1 MRRSVRS
8 LVICV
13 TLIVLDSPNLRG
25 LTARSREEQIFAI
38 FGRISATSKQLDFA
52 CFSPVFFSSAL
63 VVGLR
68 DGIDMHALNDIRSF
82 LTRPLPGII
91 IF

>member
-1 MRRSVRS
+1 
-8 LVICV
+8 LPF
-13 TLIVLDSPNLRG
+13 LGAYLSPLNSSI
-25 LTARSREEQIFAI
+25 SRV
-38 FGRISATSKQLDFA
+38 
-52 CFSPVFFSSAL
+52 SPVFFSSAL